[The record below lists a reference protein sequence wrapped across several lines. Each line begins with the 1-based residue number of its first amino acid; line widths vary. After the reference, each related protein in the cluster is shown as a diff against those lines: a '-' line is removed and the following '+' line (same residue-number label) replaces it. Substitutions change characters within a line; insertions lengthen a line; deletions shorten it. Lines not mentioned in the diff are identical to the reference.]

1 MIPISRVVSA
11 SLVYSAGDPPLSSD
25 SILLKWRPVT
35 AAGIGS
41 WDNGGNHTIM
51 TPGGGGVL
59 VSWLVSL
66 LSGEIKGFY
75 PFLVYPF

>member
-1 MIPISRVVSA
+1 
-11 SLVYSAGDPPLSSD
+11 
-25 SILLKWRPVT
+25 
-35 AAGIGS
+35 
-41 WDNGGNHTIM
+41 M